1 MRDAI
6 PMDALCALDACRD
19 ARRWLAART
28 DPSWSSAWR
37 DCERGDWLLWLVG
50 ALVCRDVLSGAIPSH
65 GAPSHRRLV
74 GCLVDVLYALLW
86 PWVHDRE
93 EAIRRPLEECLD
105 ALARYADG
113 EDDVSQEDLLVV
125 HKLVAHNHDKS
136 ASTAAWIRCYADAAT
151 AAAAAAA
158 YAAAYYAAASAA
170 ADAADADAASA
181 AVAAAAD
188 ASAADASAAGWRAD
202 RVAALCCA
210 AQIVRDWY
218 PEAPEI
224 RRTN

>member
-158 YAAAYYAAASAA
+158 GASSRAASAPAVAVEGSPGRVVATATGA
-170 ADAADADAASA
+170 ATAATAASSTA
-181 AVAAAAD
+181 HLGVEVL
-188 ASAADASAAGWRAD
+188 AGVHHVHWNGGSTGR
-202 RVAALCCA
+202 
-210 AQIVRDWY
+210 
-218 PEAPEI
+218 
-224 RRTN
+224 